1 VANTKKWTKI
11 DPNHVGKNIAP
22 KNIETSE
29 KTQKWPQP
37 RNKTRTQKKQPK
49 PSNQGFDLFL

>member
-1 VANTKKWTKI
+1 VSCEVANTKKWTKI

-49 PSNQGFDLFL
+49 PSN